1 MGSRSVLILPTYRKP
16 VKNKPK
22 RLACPTVKGDL
33 LADARKLRDSGHY
46 TAAAMTARVEIER
59 LVTTLAMRHP
69 EFGEHWLGIYSTA
82 HWLKKK
88 RVIRKSTLEL
98 IITASCTGNAAAH
111 GKAVS
116 SAAVGV
122 MFQAIDALRN
132 VAKST
137 GGAV

>member
-1 MGSRSVLILPTYRKP
+1 MVLVLPTYRKP

-22 RLACPTVKGDL
+22 PLACPTVKGDL

-82 HWLKKK
+82 HWLRKKH
-88 RVIRKSTLEL
+88 VIRAGTLEK
-98 IITASCTGNAAAH
+98 IIAASCTGNAAAH

-116 SAAVGV
+116 SAAVGL
-122 MFQAIDALRN
+122 MFDAIDILRN
-132 VAKST
+132 IAKAK
-137 GGAV
+137 GGAA